1 MDEEQ
6 PQRALKPGKIG
17 GDRVSP
23 GAQKLTSEREAQ
35 ILELRLR
42 KIPFEKIG
50 QTVGL
55 SKSATYKAFRRALH
69 RVPVRYAKDIIVEDL
84 ESLDRMESR
93 LWREIEKPGVD
104 VKIVCNLIGQALR
117 VQQRRAK
124 LLGLDA
130 PQQIDVS
137 VLKQASEDNEHA
149 AGKEQEMLD
158 CLSPEDKRELLAL
171 ISKLSESTGKT
182 ASK

>member
-1 MDEEQ
+1 MDED
-6 PQRALKPGKIG
+6 QRQRSLKSGKVG

-23 GAQKLTSEREAQ
+23 VAQKTTSDREAQ

-42 KIPFEKIG
+42 KISFEKIG

-55 SKSATYKAFRRALH
+55 TKSATYKAYRRALH
-69 RVPVRYAKDIIVEDL
+69 RVPVRYAKDIIVEEL
-84 ESLDRMESR
+84 ESLNRFESR
-93 LWREIEKPGVD
+93 LWREMEKAGVD
-104 VKIVCNLIGQALR
+104 VRNVCNLISQALR

-137 VLKQASEDNEHA
+137 VLKQASEDSENA
-149 AGKEQEMLD
+149 TGKEQQMLD
-158 CLSPEDKRELLAL
+158 RLSPEDKRALLAL
-171 ISKLSESTGKT
+171 ISKLSEGGETE
-182 ASK
+182 